1 MGPGRSKWWVD
12 SSALLDQLRN
22 PSDIHRGQMGE
33 LRARLEEL
41 DRRVT
46 ALRGA
51 HRGLTD
57 RFEVAEKN
65 HLAFQEA
72 CTAVLQ
78 SIGKMVALSDMATLG
93 KNAQDSAT

>member
-12 SSALLDQLRN
+12 SAALLAQLRN
-22 PSDIHRGQMGE
+22 PSEIYGGQLGD
-33 LRARLEEL
+33 LQARLEEL

-51 HRGLTD
+51 HRGLSD

-65 HLAFQEA
+65 RLAFQEA
-72 CTAVLQ
+72 CTAVLKG
-78 SIGKMVALSDMATLG
+78 IGQMVELSDMASPG
-93 KNAQDSAT
+93 KTGQESAT